1 MKKILFALLLLPV
14 FASAQRLQY
23 VNTYGYQYQRVVV
36 DSLFAPPSDTFT
48 VPTALQGY
56 PFIARK
62 GTGLY
67 LWNTSTHVWAAVS
80 GGGGT
85 PTWQQTLTSGSTLTG
100 NNTIAGGGFFLTW
113 NNMGRFYINDG
124 TTTRFKLNSSN
135 IDFLSPDETQTY
147 SITNSGNTFGGN
159 IFATG
164 LTNLSTQNR
173 LIGQFGTGGQFGYV
187 TLGAGLSLSS
197 GVLNT
202 SGTVATPIS
211 SLTAATGTNSIDNT
225 TFGQSW
231 SWTNLVS
238 TGLSLTSASTAA
250 PAGTTHKILSIT
262 ASGANATA
270 SASTFGVFS
279 ANTHTGTNS
288 TNYGVYGSSSNGTL
302 NVGTVGIS
310 SGGTTSIGGQFS
322 SSGGTTNYGVTGN
335 VTGAATTNYGAEF
348 SASGGTTNNALNI
361 AAGALTL
368 NGSAGTSGQVLT
380 SAGANTLPT
389 WTTPSTV
396 ATAVPLSGITAA
408 TGTNSINN
416 GNNTQTWNW
425 PTLTNGTGLLLTSLA
440 STTGT
445 TGGSVLTVLRSGAL
459 ANASQ
464 TTYGAIIQNQ
474 HTGTTE
480 TNVGLKVEATGATNN
495 YALIVP
501 SGSGNVGI
509 GTSSPTAQVHTTGT
523 VKLTGLAA
531 SANATDS
538 MMVVN
543 VSDGSVGYR
552 EIPVGGLTMGT
563 TPISGGGTNRILFE
577 DASNKANSNSNF
589 TYDEGN
595 VRFKVGFNGT
605 GTAMYIGDP
614 NGDEQTIGD
623 YDVVTTGSKFTIFP
637 NSSLAYFDN
646 TAHDGK
652 FGINTNSPSGALHVK
667 ANGGAIDALFV
678 DNTTGNVGIGT
689 ATPNSTLHNNGS
701 FAGNYI
707 ATATGITLD
716 ATNYVV
722 AVTATGQTVT
732 LPDAVGIDGRIYTI
746 KLTASGSCTV
756 STTGGETIDGG
767 GTYSLASQYKYVTI
781 MSNGANWIVIGNN

>member
-1 MKKILFALLLLPV
+1 MKKLLIGLLLIITTQSFGQVVWPKVPPTFQQFGSSTTWSQFNGTVYPV
-14 FASAQRLQY
+14 VGFITPTYDDTTVANGNGYAKFMPFNIISTSDGGFWRRNFAA
-23 VNTYGYQYQRVVV
+23 TKWEE
-36 DSLFAPPSDTFT
+36 
-48 VPTALQGY
+48 
-56 PFIARK
+56 IA
-62 GTGLY
+62 
-67 LWNTSTHVWAAVS
+67 V
-80 GGGGT
+80 GGT
-85 PTWQQTLTSGSTLTG
+85 PTWQQTLTTGSTLTT
-100 NNTIAGGGFFLTW
+100 NNTVAGGNFTW
-113 NNMGRFYINDG
+113 THD
-124 TTTRFKLNSSN
+124 
-135 IDFLSPDETQTY
+135 
-147 SITNSGNTFGGN
+147 NSGTYTVNSNADITFNALSGQVNLNADLVNAVANSGGGIILDAKGN
-159 IFATG
+159 LT
-164 LTNLSTQNR
+164 LLNQTNLSTQDR
-173 LIGQFGTGGQFGYV
+173 LLGIRNSSGLTGTV
-187 TLGAGLSLSS
+187 TLGSGLSLSS

-202 SGTVATPIS
+202 SGTVPTPIS

-509 GTSSPTAQVHTTGT
+509 GTSSPSASALLDVSSTTKGALMPRMTTTQRDAISSPATGLELFNTTTNSKQIYDGTRWVEAAHPLYKVYTALLTQSGTSAPTATVLENTLGGT
-523 VKLTGLAA
+523 VVWTRDLAGQYT
-531 SANATDS
+531 ATLS
-538 MMVVN
+538 GAFT
-543 VSDGSVGYR
+543 SGK
-552 EIPVGGLTMGT
+552 TFFT
-563 TPISGGGTNRILFE
+563 TVPQSIEGPMNFAFLLLRN
-577 DASNKANSNSNF
+577 DANSITLS
-589 TYDEGN
+589 
-595 VRFKVGFNGT
+595 
-605 GTAMYIGDP
+605 
-614 NGDEQTIGD
+614 
-623 YDVVTTGSKFTIFP
+623 
-637 NSSLAYFDN
+637 
-646 TAHDGK
+646 
-652 FGINTNSPSGALHVK
+652 
-667 ANGGAIDALFV
+667 
-678 DNTTGNVGIGT
+678 GNVG
-689 ATPNSTLHNNGS
+689 ADDELDNS
-701 FAGNYI
+701 
-707 ATATGITLD
+707 
-716 ATNYVV
+716 
-722 AVTATGQTVT
+722 
-732 LPDAVGIDGRIYTI
+732 
-746 KLTASGSCTV
+746 V
-756 STTGGETIDGG
+756 SSIEIRV
-767 GTYSLASQYKYVTI
+767 YY
-781 MSNGANWIVIGNN
+781 